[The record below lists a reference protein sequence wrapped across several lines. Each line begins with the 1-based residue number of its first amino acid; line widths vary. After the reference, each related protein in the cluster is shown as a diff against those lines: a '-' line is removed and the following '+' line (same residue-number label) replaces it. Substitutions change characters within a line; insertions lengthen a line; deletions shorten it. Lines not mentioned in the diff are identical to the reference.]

1 MRINYTF
8 YSENNSKEKLNS
20 FLPTNDYVFK
30 RIFGYTGNESI
41 TKSLLSSILGQ
52 EIKEINLDENTFLE
66 KDILDDKLGILDIK
80 ATINI
85 NIICDI
91 EMQVVN
97 QKDIEKRILFYWSK
111 LYNSNIKAGK
121 NYNVLKRTIVI
132 MFMNDTIESL
142 KEIPKYHTQWNIREK
157 EYRSTILTDVMELHI
172 LELPKLL
179 KINTG
184 NNIKERKLAV
194 WCKFIL
200 NPNKLEE
207 KELSENE
214 EVKKAKEEYDKIK
227 KDKKEQWLADLR
239 LIHMMDT
246 KAVEEYGYDKGVEK
260 GLEQGKKEK
269 IEIAKKLLK
278 TGMTI
283 QEVMEITNLT
293 KEEIEKS

>member
-80 ATINI
+80 ATINT
-85 NIICDI
+85 NIVCDI

-111 LYNSNIKAGK
+111 LYNSNITAGK

-132 MFMNDTIESL
+132 MFMNDTIDSL

-157 EYRSTILTDVMELHI
+157 EYWSTILTDVMELHI

-194 WCKFIL
+194 WCKFIF
-200 NPNKLEE
+200 
-207 KELSENE
+207 
-214 EVKKAKEEYDKIK
+214 
-227 KDKKEQWLADLR
+227 
-239 LIHMMDT
+239 LID
-246 KAVEEYGYDKGVEK
+246 Y
-260 GLEQGKKEK
+260 
-269 IEIAKKLLK
+269 
-278 TGMTI
+278 
-283 QEVMEITNLT
+283 
-293 KEEIEKS
+293 S

>member
-80 ATINI
+80 ATINT

-132 MFMNDTIESL
+132 MFMNDTIDSL

-157 EYRSTILTDVMELHI
+157 EFWNTVLTDVFELHI

-179 KINTG
+179 K
-184 NNIKERKLAV
+184 
-194 WCKFIL
+194 
-200 NPNKLEE
+200 E
-207 KELSENE
+207 KQ
-214 EVKKAKEEYDKIK
+214 Y
-227 KDKKEQWLADLR
+227 
-239 LIHMMDT
+239 
-246 KAVEEYGYDKGVEK
+246 
-260 GLEQGKKEK
+260 
-269 IEIAKKLLK
+269 
-278 TGMTI
+278 
-283 QEVMEITNLT
+283 
-293 KEEIEKS
+293 